1 MDEDS
6 GCNKDEIKQMGR
18 DLVNWIKSTYA
29 GSASIKDRKFSE
41 QFSSGRDMR
50 VVTGEETQVPSGNQ
64 HIQCGRLNSAP

>member
-41 QFSSGRDMR
+41 QFSRSYEITYKQTVRWALIFLLFF
-50 VVTGEETQVPSGNQ
+50 V
-64 HIQCGRLNSAP
+64 